1 VRILYFTRDYTPH
14 DHRFLT
20 ALAQTEHQI
29 YYLQLEKRGH
39 ALDDRPLPPEIEQV
53 HWSGGR
59 APVSLR
65 DGPGLRHELK
75 SLLRQLKPDLV
86 QAGPIQRSA
95 FLVALAGFKPLLSMS
110 WGYDLLIDAERN
122 TWWRRATRFTLKRS
136 AVLVGD
142 CQTIR
147 QKAIAYGM
155 PDEKIHT
162 FPWGIDLQAFAP
174 PETPSQPS
182 PWFTLLS
189 TRSWEPVYGVDLIA
203 RAFVHAAQK
212 NAHLRLIML
221 GNGSQAA
228 WLHQTFQQ
236 GGVHDRVI
244 FPGQVSQ
251 AELPH
256 YYHMADLYISA
267 SYSDGTSIS
276 LLEAL
281 ACGRLAVVSDIP
293 GNCEWIT
300 PGVNGWLFPA
310 GDAHALANAIM
321 TAQEQ
326 RTKFI
331 EMGRAARTLVEERAD
346 WKINFPKLL
355 EAYEAAILSP

>member
-1 VRILYFTRDYTPH
+1 MRILYFTRDYTPH

-20 ALAQTEHQI
+20 ALAQTEHQV

-39 ALDDRPLPPEIEQV
+39 SLEDRPLPPEIDQV

-59 APVSLR
+59 APVSMR
-65 DGPGLRHELK
+65 DGPRLRHELK
-75 SLLRQLKPDLV
+75 SLLRRLKPDLV

-122 TWWRRATRFTLKRS
+122 TWWRWATRFTLKHS

-155 PDEKIHT
+155 ADDKIHT
-162 FPWGIDLQAFAP
+162 FPWGIDLQTFTVPEVP
-174 PETPSQPS
+174 PQPTGG
-182 PWFTLLS
+182 FTLLS
-189 TRSWEPVYGVDLIA
+189 TRSWEPIYGVELIA
-203 RAFVHAAQK
+203 NAFVQAARKDPQ
-212 NAHLRLIML
+212 LRLIML

-228 WLHQTFQQ
+228 RLHQTFQR
-236 GGVHDRVI
+236 GGVLDQVL

-251 AELPH
+251 AELPR
-256 YYHMADLYISA
+256 YYHMADLYIGA

-281 ACGRLAVVSDIP
+281 ACGRPALVSDIP
-293 GNCEWIT
+293 GNCEWII
-300 PGVNGWLFPA
+300 PGVNGWLFPG
-310 GDAHALANAIM
+310 GDAQALEKAIL

-326 RTKFI
+326 RLKFA
-331 EMGRAARTLVEERAD
+331 EMGRAARSLVERHAD
-346 WKINFPKLL
+346 WKMNFPKLL
-355 EAYEAAILSP
+355 LAYEAALHSS